1 MSAFAVLTPHH
12 AIYDANGLRYEPSGG
27 VLLVNVQHIISIR
40 KGKRF
45 AQVLLTNQETLIV
58 PNEEIARVTDA
69 QRG

>member
-1 MSAFAVLTPHH
+1 MSAFVVLTPHH
-12 AIYDANGLRYEPSGG
+12 AIYDASGLRYEPSGG

-40 KGKRF
+40 RGKRF

>member
-12 AIYDANGLRYEPSGG
+12 PIYDSDGLRYEPSGG

-40 KGKRF
+40 RGKRF